1 MNIRCARPEDLINTQ
16 HANLMCLPENYQMKY
31 YFYHALTWPQLSYV
45 AEDHKMQSIRLTVN
59 VLQGNVVGYVLAK
72 MEEDPD
78 EEPHGHITSLAVKR
92 SYRRLGLAQKLMD
105 QTARAMIETF
115 NARYVSL
122 HVRVSN
128 RAALNLYQN
137 TLKFTASE
145 VEPKYYADGED
156 AYAMKRCLVQ
166 FATEN
171 NIEPADRESFFAVK
185 SNEDKKKN
193 RQDQCCERSSTQS
206 HNSSPSESLNLPM
219 AGGLDPPYERFED
232 EVPPNSEPKQSYHDG
247 APATIAPQEI
257 ESHVAAPAPES
268 SYLLFFQVVFP
279 FSIAGVGMVCA
290 GVVLDIV
297 QHWKLFKEVP
307 EIFILVP
314 ALLGLKGNL
323 EMTLA
328 SRLSTLANLGHLD
341 NPTQRREVVLS
352 NLALI
357 QVQATV
363 IAFLAS
369 AFAMALAWIPRGQLD
384 WSHAALLC
392 ASSLATACCAS
403 LILSILMAMVVIFSR
418 KYDINPDNVAT
429 PIAASLGDLTTL
441 AVLSMFGSVFLE
453 AHLTESWLNVTIII
467 VLLLIAPIWIR
478 LALRDDGAK
487 EVLSDGWSPIIFAML
502 MSSGGGFIL
511 ENAIRQY
518 PNVAIFQ
525 PVINGVGGN
534 LAAVQASRLSTYFH
548 QSATLGELPDGWV
561 LQRFHSFKRAFFSKD
576 TDSRSA
582 RVLLFLVVPGH
593 IAFNWLIRVF
603 HFGSIVPPHGALFT
617 SLYLIAA
624 LTQVVILLYVCQYM
638 VAVMWTWRIN
648 PDNSAIPYLTAL
660 GDVLAYVAKICM
672 IESTLQKVRFDSFP
686 P

>member
-45 AEDHKMQSIRLTVN
+45 AEDHK
-59 VLQGNVVGYVLAK
+59 GNVVGYVLAK

-193 RQDQCCERSSTQS
+193 R
-206 HNSSPSESLNLPM
+206 HESLNLPM
-219 AGGLDPPYERFED
+219 AGGLDPPYERFQD

-247 APATIAPQEI
+247 APATNAPHEI
-257 ESHVAAPAPES
+257 ESHVVVPAAES

-511 ENAIRQY
+511 ENAIQQY

-561 LQRFHSFKRAFFSKD
+561 IQRFHSFKRAFFSKD

-660 GDVLAYVAKICM
+660 GDVLGTLLLFLLFLFLDKI
-672 IESTLQKVRFDSFP
+672 DSKEILVT
-686 P
+686 